1 MQKGVGVA
9 RVVIMGTGGM
19 GREAAAWLLETPRA
33 DELAGFLDD
42 DTDRHGTK
50 VADLPVLGGLEWA
63 ERRDGVEVVVALGSP
78 TARLEVVGRLDAVG
92 VPLAGVVHPSV
103 RIGPRAMVG
112 EGAILCPD
120 ALLSCDV
127 VVGRAAIINWGARI
141 GHDGHIGEAAFVAPG
156 VHLAGNVTV
165 GDRAEI
171 GIGAVARPGV
181 TIGDDAVVGAGAA
194 VVADVEPG
202 TTVVGVPA
210 RPLPRKR

>member
-1 MQKGVGVA
+1 MA

-19 GREAAAWLLETPRA
+19 GREAAAWMLETRRGA
-33 DELAGFLDD
+33 ELAGFLDD
-42 DTDRHGTK
+42 DAGLHGATI
-50 VADLPVLGGLEWA
+50 AELPVLGGLEWA
-63 ERRDGVEVVVALGSP
+63 ERRDDVEVVVALGSP
-78 TARLEVVGRLDAVG
+78 SVRAKVVARLDDAD
-92 VPLAGVVHPSV
+92 VPLAGFIHPAA
-103 RIGPRAMVG
+103 RIGPRTAVG
-112 EGAILCPD
+112 EGVLVCPD
-120 ALLSCDV
+120 VLLTCDV
-127 VVGRAAIINWGARI
+127 TVGRAAIINWGARI
-141 GHDGHIGEAAFVAPG
+141 GHDGRIGEAAFIAPG

-171 GIGAVARPGV
+171 GIGAVVRPGV